1 MIKGTVMTLLC
12 SGMARISVILVAV
25 AGFSQQATN
34 AAWADQPRDSA
45 AASGTSEVIAS
56 AKALVLVVGQGPVLV
71 PPSRAV
77 VLQCAPR
84 GGGTHPKPREAC
96 ALLAGVDGDVQKLRN
111 TNQTAC
117 PTIYE
122 PVTVSS
128 VGVWDDHFLL
138 SIRTFGN
145 PCELA
150 STLGPVGSF

>member
-1 MIKGTVMTLLC
+1 
-12 SGMARISVILVAV
+12 MASIAVILVAV
-25 AGFSQQATN
+25 TGFGQQAAN
-34 AAWADQPRDSA
+34 AASAGQPPPSASA
-45 AASGTSEVIAS
+45 AASGASEVIAS

-77 VLQCAPR
+77 VLQCAPK
-84 GGGTHPKPREAC
+84 GGGTHPRPREAC
-96 ALLAGVDGDVQKLRN
+96 AVLARVDGDVQKLKS
-111 TNQTAC
+111 TNGQVC

-138 SIRTFGN
+138 SISTFGN